1 MIVVRTK
8 EELQEAIKNKVDS
21 IRIEDP
27 YAKTFANAV
36 RSRRR
41 KAKVAKVA
49 KGAIGFG
56 ALAVIGGLAAA
67 SFTGGASL
75 AGTVMGATAM
85 GLTVGTVTISTA
97 ELAVIL
103 GFAAYALNKKY
114 TIKIGDGDKYVE
126 MRPQ

>member
-1 MIVVRTK
+1 MITERSK
-8 EELQEAIKNKVDS
+8 QELEVALKNKTASV
-21 IRIEDP
+21 RIEGP

-41 KAKVAKVA
+41 KAKVA
-49 KGAIGFG
+49 IGFG

-67 SFTGGASL
+67 PFTGGASL

-97 ELAVIL
+97 ELAMIL

>member
-1 MIVVRTK
+1 MVIVRSK
-8 EELQEAIKNKVDS
+8 QELEVAMKNKAAS
-21 IRIEDP
+21 IRIESP

-41 KAKVAKVA
+41 KAKVAK
-49 KGAIGFG
+49 GAIGFG
-56 ALAVIGGLAAA
+56 ALAVIGGLVAAP
-67 SFTGGASL
+67 FTGGASL

-97 ELAVIL
+97 ELAMIL
-103 GFAAYALNKKY
+103 GFTAYALNKKY
-114 TIKIGDGDKYVE
+114 IIKIGDGDKYVE

>member
-21 IRIEDP
+21 IRIEGP

-41 KAKVAKVA
+41 KAKVA

-67 SFTGGASL
+67 PFTGGASL
-75 AGTVMGATAM
+75 AGIVMGATAM
-85 GLTVGTVTISTA
+85 
-97 ELAVIL
+97 ELAMIL
-103 GFAAYALNKKY
+103 GFAVYALNKKY

-126 MRPQ
+126 MRP

>member
-1 MIVVRTK
+1 MITERSK
-8 EELQEAIKNKVDS
+8 QELEVALKNKTASV
-21 IRIEDP
+21 RIEGP

-41 KAKVAKVA
+41 KAKVA
-49 KGAIGFG
+49 IGFA
-56 ALAVIGGLAAA
+56 ALAVIAGLAAA
-67 SFTGGASL
+67 PFTGGATL

-85 GLTVGTVTISTA
+85 GLTVGNVTVSTA
-97 ELAVIL
+97 ELAMIL

-126 MRPQ
+126 MRP

>member
-1 MIVVRTK
+1 MVIVRSKK
-8 EELQEAIKNKVDS
+8 ELEVALKNKTASV
-21 IRIEDP
+21 RIEGP

-41 KAKVAKVA
+41 KAKVA
-49 KGAIGFG
+49 IGFG

-67 SFTGGASL
+67 PFTGGASL

-85 GLTVGTVTISTA
+85 GLTVGTVTICTA
-97 ELAVIL
+97 ELAMIL

>member
-41 KAKVAKVA
+41 KAKVA
-49 KGAIGFG
+49 IGFG

-67 SFTGGASL
+67 PFTGGASL

-97 ELAVIL
+97 ELAMIL

>member
-1 MIVVRTK
+1 MVIVRSK
-8 EELQEAIKNKVDS
+8 QELEVAMKNKAAS
-21 IRIEDP
+21 IRIEGP

-41 KAKVAKVA
+41 KAKVAK
-49 KGAIGFG
+49 GAIGFG
-56 ALAVIGGLAAA
+56 ALAVIGGLVAAP
-67 SFTGGASL
+67 FTGGASL

-97 ELAVIL
+97 ELAMIL
-103 GFAAYALNKKY
+103 GFAAYALNKKFI
-114 TIKIGDGDKYVE
+114 IKIGDGDKYVE

>member
-1 MIVVRTK
+1 MITVRSK
-8 EELQEAIKNKVDS
+8 QELEVALKNKTASV
-21 IRIEDP
+21 RIEGP

-41 KAKVAKVA
+41 KAKVA
-49 KGAIGFG
+49 IGFG

-67 SFTGGASL
+67 PFTGGASL
-75 AGTVMGATAM
+75 AGIVMGATAM
-85 GLTVGTVTISTA
+85 GLTIGTVTISTA
-97 ELAVIL
+97 ELAMIL

-126 MRPQ
+126 MRP

>member
-1 MIVVRTK
+1 MITVRSK
-8 EELQEAIKNKVDS
+8 QELEVALKNKTASV
-21 IRIEDP
+21 RIEGP

-41 KAKVAKVA
+41 KAKVA
-49 KGAIGFG
+49 IGFG

-67 SFTGGASL
+67 PFTGGASL

-85 GLTVGTVTISTA
+85 GLIVGTVTICTA
-97 ELAVIL
+97 ELAMIL

>member
-21 IRIEDP
+21 IRIEGP

-41 KAKVAKVA
+41 KAKVAK
-49 KGAIGFG
+49 GAI
-56 ALAVIGGLAAA
+56 VIGGLAAA
-67 SFTGGASL
+67 PFTGGASL

-85 GLTVGTVTISTA
+85 GLTVGTVTVSTA
-97 ELAVIL
+97 ELAMIL

>member
-41 KAKVAKVA
+41 KAKVA
-49 KGAIGFG
+49 IGFG

-67 SFTGGASL
+67 PFTGGAFL

-97 ELAVIL
+97 ELAMIL
-103 GFAAYALNKKY
+103 GFAAYVINKKY
-114 TIKIGDGDKYVE
+114 KIKIGKEDEYIE
-126 MRPQ
+126 MTPPN

>member
-41 KAKVAKVA
+41 KAKVAK
-49 KGAIGFG
+49 GAIGFG

-67 SFTGGASL
+67 PFTGGASL
-75 AGTVMGATAM
+75 AGTVMGDSY
-85 GLTVGTVTISTA
+85 GTYRWYCNYKYGRISNDSWFCCLCSQQ
-97 ELAVIL
+97 EI
-103 GFAAYALNKKY
+103 YHK
-114 TIKIGDGDKYVE
+114 D
-126 MRPQ
+126 R

>member
-1 MIVVRTK
+1 MITVRSK
-8 EELQEAIKNKVDS
+8 QELEVALKNKTASV
-21 IRIEDP
+21 RIEGP

-41 KAKVAKVA
+41 KAKVA
-49 KGAIGFG
+49 IGFG

-67 SFTGGASL
+67 PFTGGASL

-85 GLTVGTVTISTA
+85 GLTVRTVTICTA
-97 ELAVIL
+97 ELAMIL

>member
-1 MIVVRTK
+1 MLFRS
-8 EELQEAIKNKVDS
+8 IKNKVDS
-21 IRIEDP
+21 IRIEGP

-41 KAKVAKVA
+41 KAKVA

-67 SFTGGASL
+67 PFTGGASF

-85 GLTVGTVTISTA
+85 GLTVGTVTVSTA
-97 ELAVIL
+97 ELAMIL

>member
-1 MIVVRTK
+1 MVVVRTK
-8 EELQEAIKNKVDS
+8 DELQEAIKNKVDS

-41 KAKVAKVA
+41 KAKVA
-49 KGAIGFG
+49 IGFG

-67 SFTGGASL
+67 PFTGGASL

-97 ELAVIL
+97 ELAMIL

>member
-1 MIVVRTK
+1 MITVRSK
-8 EELQEAIKNKVDS
+8 QELEVALKNKTASV
-21 IRIEDP
+21 RIEGP

-41 KAKVAKVA
+41 KAKVA
-49 KGAIGFG
+49 IGFG

-67 SFTGGASL
+67 PFTGGASL

-85 GLTVGTVTISTA
+85 GLTIGTVTISTA
-97 ELAVIL
+97 ELAMIL

-126 MRPQ
+126 MRP

>member
-1 MIVVRTK
+1 MITERSK
-8 EELQEAIKNKVDS
+8 QELEVALKNKTASV
-21 IRIEDP
+21 RIEGP

-41 KAKVAKVA
+41 KAKVA
-49 KGAIGFG
+49 IGFG
-56 ALAVIGGLAAA
+56 ALAVIGCLAAA
-67 SFTGGASL
+67 PFTGGASL
-75 AGTVMGATAM
+75 AGIVMGATAM
-85 GLTVGTVTISTA
+85 GLTIGTVTISTA
-97 ELAVIL
+97 ELAMIL

>member
-21 IRIEDP
+21 IRIEGP
-27 YAKTFANAV
+27 YAKIFANAV

-41 KAKVAKVA
+41 KAKVA

-67 SFTGGASL
+67 PFTGGASL
-75 AGTVMGATAM
+75 AGTVMGATM
-85 GLTVGTVTISTA
+85 IPT
-97 ELAVIL
+97 
-103 GFAAYALNKKY
+103 
-114 TIKIGDGDKYVE
+114 
-126 MRPQ
+126 

>member
-1 MIVVRTK
+1 MITVRSK
-8 EELQEAIKNKVDS
+8 QELEVALKNKTASV
-21 IRIEDP
+21 RIEGP

-41 KAKVAKVA
+41 KAKVA
-49 KGAIGFG
+49 IGFG

-67 SFTGGASL
+67 PFTGGASL
-75 AGTVMGATAM
+75 AGIVMGATAM
-85 GLTVGTVTISTA
+85 GLTVGTVTICTA
-97 ELAVIL
+97 ELAMIL

>member
-1 MIVVRTK
+1 MVVVRTK

-41 KAKVAKVA
+41 KAK
-49 KGAIGFG
+49 GAIGFG

-67 SFTGGASL
+67 PFTGGASL

-85 GLTVGTVTISTA
+85 GLTVGTVTICTA
-97 ELAVIL
+97 ELAMIL

>member
-1 MIVVRTK
+1 MITVRSK
-8 EELQEAIKNKVDS
+8 QELEVALKNKTASV
-21 IRIEDP
+21 RIEGP

-41 KAKVAKVA
+41 KAKVA
-49 KGAIGFG
+49 IGFG

-67 SFTGGASL
+67 PFTGGASF

-85 GLTVGTVTISTA
+85 GLTVGTVTVSTA
-97 ELAVIL
+97 ELAMIL